1 MLTGGRWPIIEP
13 NNDLRQW
20 RLGEVMPEENKQ
32 QSFLSDEPY
41 EVMDEG
47 FGAIA
52 IPFVIAALL
61 TAGAV
66 IWSFV

>member
-1 MLTGGRWPIIEP
+1 MSYDPHQQLGR
-13 NNDLRQW
+13 
-20 RLGEVMPEENKQ
+20 
-32 QSFLSDEPY
+32 DEPY

-52 IPFVIAALL
+52 IPFIIAALVI
-61 TAGAV
+61 AGAV

>member
-1 MLTGGRWPIIEP
+1 
-13 NNDLRQW
+13 
-20 RLGEVMPEENKQ
+20 MPEENKQ
-32 QSFLSDEPY
+32 QSFLRDEPY

-66 IWSFV
+66 IWSMCK

>member
-1 MLTGGRWPIIEP
+1 MSYDPEK
-13 NNDLRQW
+13 Q
-20 RLGEVMPEENKQ
+20 LG
-32 QSFLSDEPY
+32 SDEPY

-52 IPFVIAALL
+52 IPFVIAALVI
-61 TAGAV
+61 AGAV

>member
-1 MLTGGRWPIIEP
+1 MSYDPEK
-13 NNDLRQW
+13 Q
-20 RLGEVMPEENKQ
+20 LG
-32 QSFLSDEPY
+32 SEPY

-61 TAGAV
+61 SAGAV
-66 IWSFV
+66 IWSMCK

>member
-1 MLTGGRWPIIEP
+1 
-13 NNDLRQW
+13 
-20 RLGEVMPEENKQ
+20 MPEEKKQ
-32 QSFLSDEPY
+32 QSFSGEPY

-52 IPFVIAALL
+52 IHFVIAALL
-61 TAGAV
+61 IAGAV

>member
-1 MLTGGRWPIIEP
+1 MSYDPEK
-13 NNDLRQW
+13 Q
-20 RLGEVMPEENKQ
+20 LG
-32 QSFLSDEPY
+32 SEPY

-61 TAGAV
+61 IAGAV
-66 IWSFV
+66 MVCCGAMRGEVESVLSKAIRLCLECIGIG

>member
-1 MLTGGRWPIIEP
+1 
-13 NNDLRQW
+13 
-20 RLGEVMPEENKQ
+20 MPEENKQ
-32 QSFLSDEPY
+32 QSFRDEPY
-41 EVMDEG
+41 VVIDEG

-61 TAGAV
+61 IAGAV

>member
-32 QSFLSDEPY
+32 QSFRDEPY
-41 EVMDEG
+41 EVIDEG

-52 IPFVIAALL
+52 IPFVIGALL
-61 TAGAV
+61 IAGAV
-66 IWSFV
+66 IWSMCK